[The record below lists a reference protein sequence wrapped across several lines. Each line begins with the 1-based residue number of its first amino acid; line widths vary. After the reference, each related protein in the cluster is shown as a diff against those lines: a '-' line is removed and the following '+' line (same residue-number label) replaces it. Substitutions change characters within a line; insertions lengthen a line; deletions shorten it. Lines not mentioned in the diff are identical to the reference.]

1 MERSDFRSFFDSS
14 RSRSPSAMDSK
25 VGLEPDYKRIKGQD
39 LDLMLCTE
47 ESPKLEAKV
56 HANMCMKGETCRTT
70 DGLQEGKSQC
80 SLSLLECIGH
90 VDSSHSLTNL
100 SISENTNSASVTD
113 VSCETLVPKRLE
125 KDIDLNISTSSGFGM
140 DLNADYAS
148 NVVNE
153 DPFYPYKRPDHVKSR
168 QPSECGS
175 STGPLEESEPLRKW
189 KAMKQNGFLSSSH
202 GGIPIPKQRGTSRK
216 NKSDALNRKMELAKK
231 EQVNRFAKM
240 AAPSGLLTGLNPGII
255 NHVRNGKQVQS
266 IIEALVR
273 SEKLDDQIQN
283 RPVDQNHT
291 RGGNKEGNYGN
302 NCPDNSEIDH
312 PSKILPLSRQPRGD
326 QTRLSRLSITSSME
340 HKSNGLD
347 LDVAERRI
355 YYQPSTFSHF
365 TSEYED
371 NTLRLKLSAGVN
383 VASDNTSCTSSEE
396 LSANQE
402 STNSLSLK
410 AATVASQWLDLLQ
423 QDIKG
428 RLAALRRSKKRIRGV
443 IQREL
448 PSLLSKEFLPNQEN
462 APNLSQ
468 SSSSGCSSN
477 ENPEM
482 HMSKWRS
489 LFSQMEKALS
499 EEGKHLETWLGQVRE
514 MQLHCEQGL
523 QYVKVMG
530 INGLQQPVSSEDS
543 RSKKAK
549 AAVRA
554 AAASIYSTCNLV
566 MTAENVSCF

>member
-1 MERSDFRSFFDSS
+1 
-14 RSRSPSAMDSK
+14 
-25 VGLEPDYKRIKGQD
+25 
-39 LDLMLCTE
+39 
-47 ESPKLEAKV
+47 
-56 HANMCMKGETCRTT
+56 MKGETCRTT

-125 KDIDLNISTSSGFGM
+125 KDIDLNISTSLGFGM
-140 DLNADYAS
+140 DLNAEYAS

-273 SEKLDDQIQN
+273 SEKLDDQMQN

-355 YYQPSTFSHF
+355 YYQPSTFSLF

-410 AATVASQWLDLLQ
+410 GQHLC
-423 QDIKG
+423 K
-428 RLAALRRSKKRIRGV
+428 
-443 IQREL
+443 
-448 PSLLSKEFLPNQEN
+448 FL
-462 APNLSQ
+462 
-468 SSSSGCSSN
+468 
-477 ENPEM
+477 
-482 HMSKWRS
+482 
-489 LFSQMEKALS
+489 
-499 EEGKHLETWLGQVRE
+499 
-514 MQLHCEQGL
+514 
-523 QYVKVMG
+523 
-530 INGLQQPVSSEDS
+530 VS
-543 RSKKAK
+543 
-549 AAVRA
+549 
-554 AAASIYSTCNLV
+554 
-566 MTAENVSCF
+566 